1 MLTFQYTP
9 STFLN
14 YTTYIPII
22 GSQDNSGLE
31 QVTKAAI
38 NPRKLSSS
46 STKTTELKIPAD
58 GTYFISEY
66 ASIAK
71 IMESLIAEVAALLD
85 VDIDVAQIL
94 LQYTKWDK
102 EKLIDQYFASSEKLM
117 IDAGLDLYTP
127 VILSEASQVTG
138 KVPGVGSTQ
147 STTLIPPP
155 PSGSS
160 KMNVV
165 EEPAFTCRI
174 CYDEC
179 PITASFGLGCGH
191 LFCRPCYTGYLTAQI
206 SDGPVCI
213 LAHCAQHKCKQAITR
228 GVYTSLLSPL
238 QQVEGTGGVSG
249 EPQALDKYSLY
260 VVRNFIEMTKGTSC
274 VYISYYILS

>member
-1 MLTFQYTP
+1 
-9 STFLN
+9 
-14 YTTYIPII
+14 
-22 GSQDNSGLE
+22 
-31 QVTKAAI
+31 
-38 NPRKLSSS
+38 
-46 STKTTELKIPAD
+46 
-58 GTYFISEY
+58 
-66 ASIAK
+66 
-71 IMESLIAEVAALLD
+71 MESLIAEVAALLD
-85 VDIDVAQIL
+85 VDLDVAQIL

-127 VILSEASQVTG
+127 VILPEASQIAG
-138 KVPGVGSTQ
+138 KVRCEWSTQ
-147 STTLIPPP
+147 STTLIPPPP

-165 EEPAFTCRI
+165 EEPSFTCRI

-179 PITASFGLGCGH
+179 PLTASFSLGCGH

-228 GVYTSLLSPL
+228 SVYTSLLSPL
-238 QQVEGTGGVSG
+238 QQQQQVQSQSEGTGGVSG
-249 EPQALDKYSLY
+249 EPQALEKYSLY
-260 VVRNFIEMTKGTSC
+260 VVRNFIEMTKGTPC
-274 VYISYYILS
+274 VIIYVLYVCDVYISYYMLDQLGCMYACICICIGMQYCPSAGCDKVCVCLFYLFVLCS